1 VSVLSNTEFNIVEL
15 RKHFVIDGDFVG
27 YEVISDGLINN
38 TFLLTFKKDGT
49 ESKYI
54 LQQINTAAF
63 KNPEGLMSN
72 IFGVTEYLRKM
83 DGEKACRT
91 TLRFHKT
98 TDGNTFYRDD
108 EGRCFRVYDY
118 IDKAY
123 TCQKIERPEQ
133 FYNAGKA
140 FGEFQR
146 KLADYPIDTLFE
158 TIPNFHNTANRFNNL
173 KIAIAEN
180 KSGRADNVK
189 EEIEFA
195 LQREADTRVLLDL
208 VDEGK
213 IPVRVTHNDTKL
225 NNVLFDEETH
235 EGICVIDLDTIMP
248 GLSLYDFG
256 DAIRFGANKAAED
269 EKDVSLVDID
279 FELYEAF
286 TKGFLETAG
295 KSLTETEIKYLP
307 FAAKLMTFECGM
319 RFLTDYIDGDV
330 YFKTKY
336 PEHNL
341 VRTRTQFALVKAIE
355 DNYDKLLEITLRG

>member
-1 VSVLSNTEFNIVEL
+1 MSNTEFNIVEL
-15 RKHFVIDGDFVG
+15 RNHFVIDGDFVG
-27 YEVISDGLINN
+27 YDVIKDGLINN
-38 TFLLTFKKDGT
+38 TFLLKFKDGDK

-54 LQQINTAAF
+54 LQQINTVAF
-63 KNPEGLMSN
+63 KNPEGLMQN
-72 IFGVTEYLRKM
+72 VFGVTEYLTKM
-83 DGEKACRT
+83 DGDKACRS
-91 TLRFHKT
+91 TLHFHKT
-98 TDGNTFYRDD
+98 TDGKNFYRDE

-118 IDKAY
+118 VDNAY
-123 TCQKIERPEQ
+123 TCQRIEKPEQ

-146 KLADYPIDTLFE
+146 KLADYPIDTLFD

-173 KIAIAEN
+173 VKAIEEN

-189 EEIEFA
+189 AEIEFA
-195 LQREADTRVLLDL
+195 LQRKADTRVLLDL

-225 NNVLFDEETH
+225 NNVLFDDETH

-256 DAIRFGANKAAED
+256 DAIRFGANTAAED

-279 FELYEAF
+279 LELYEAF
-286 TKGFLETAG
+286 TKGFLESAG
-295 KSLTETEIKYLP
+295 ESLTETEIEYLP
-307 FAAKLMTFECGM
+307 FSAKLMTLECGM

-330 YFKTKY
+330 YFKTSY

-355 DNYDKLLEITLRG
+355 DNYDKLLEITKRG